1 MYGSV
6 RCQDGSCATSCPNG
20 MCGSGCCECNAHSDC
35 TSGDRR
41 ACVGGRCVES
51 NITSVSY
58 DVQGA
63 DNGQMICINANPPS
77 GCPRQQESTGFCN
90 GKRSCDLRI
99 AWTGLGGGGD
109 LGDDPC
115 EFIVKNVYNLRY
127 TCSHDGSSR
136 QARPRDFIT
145 PMGAGCTA
153 RVLDTVT
160 LSCP

>member
-1 MYGSV
+1 
-6 RCQDGSCATSCPNG
+6 
-20 MCGSGCCECNAHSDC
+20 
-35 TSGDRR
+35 
-41 ACVGGRCVES
+41 
-51 NITSVSY
+51 
-58 DVQGA
+58 
-63 DNGQMICINANPPS
+63 MICINANPPS